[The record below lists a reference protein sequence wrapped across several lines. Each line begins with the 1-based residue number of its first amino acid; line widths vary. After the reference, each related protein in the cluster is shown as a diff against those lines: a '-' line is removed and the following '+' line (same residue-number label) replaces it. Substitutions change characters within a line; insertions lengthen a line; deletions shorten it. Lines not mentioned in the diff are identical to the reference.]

1 MFIKTTGV
9 YTLHISSNYV
19 SHPRSP
25 RIALLVKM
33 TDQIQL
39 YFRVLK
45 NIYEI
50 RNVK

>member
-9 YTLHISSNYV
+9 YTLHISLNYV